1 MHALPGACDRRCISD
16 RACPPMTRTVPCR
29 SFCKLSGRTAT
40 YHRFMATLKHRSA
53 LHVVPHTAPR
63 IDIGISEPNRRK
75 IATGLGR
82 LLADTYTLYLKTHN
96 FHWNVTGPM
105 FQTLHVMFEE
115 QVHRAVAG
123 GRSDRRANSRA
134 RLPCPRDVQGVSGDD
149 IDQRAGRHT
158 QRRRDDSRAGRRA
171 GGGGP
176 DRAIDSAG
184 RRRRSM
190 ISLRSTS

>member
-1 MHALPGACDRRCISD
+1 MTAGDISVQGLSPD
-16 RACPPMTRTVPCR
+16 DMACPPMTRTVPCR

-96 FHWNVTGPM
+96 FHWNVTKDHPSVISGEGNEEELGPY
-105 FQTLHVMFEE
+105 TL
-115 QVHRAVAG
+115 
-123 GRSDRRANSRA
+123 
-134 RLPCPRDVQGVSGDD
+134 
-149 IDQRAGRHT
+149 
-158 QRRRDDSRAGRRA
+158 
-171 GGGGP
+171 
-176 DRAIDSAG
+176 
-184 RRRRSM
+184 
-190 ISLRSTS
+190 